1 MNKFLFFLLVLIQ
14 FSLLTAQ
21 EESWESYMTN
31 LEKGPAN
38 ISVRMDLSAHA
49 PEANFSYV
57 LMTGFFYDEISTDG
71 LPAQGNFKE
80 IYTLTDSLD
89 LRLNR
94 LAETKYVGSLNY
106 NFQRIQYYYI
116 SSYEG
121 VHDLLKEFY
130 KEFYPNKEP
139 YIEIKEDENW
149 AYYFEF
155 LYPKDRAIDNMN
167 DQNMIKLLQDA
178 GDNLTSPREVKHRI
192 AFFTDAEKQAFL
204 SELKAEG
211 FSEKVDPNAATD
223 YFPLVLIKDHA
234 VDMNTIRS
242 ITTRLR
248 AAAKSHNGQYE
259 SWETFI
265 VN

>member
-1 MNKFLFFLLVLIQ
+1 MAIINFTFL
-14 FSLLTAQ
+14 SAQ
-21 EESWESYMTN
+21 EESWENYMAN

-38 ISVRMDLSAHA
+38 VSVRMDLSENA
-49 PEANFSYV
+49 PDANFSYV
-57 LMTGFFYDEISTDG
+57 LMTGFFYDELSTDG

-80 IYTLTDSLD
+80 IYALTDSLD

-106 NFQRIQYYYI
+106 NFQRIQYYYL
-116 SSYEG
+116 SDFEG
-121 VHDLLKEFY
+121 VHDLLKAFY

-139 YIEIKEDENW
+139 YIEIKKDASW

-155 LYPKDRAIDNMN
+155 LYPKERNMDNMN
-167 DQNMIKLLQDA
+167 DQNMVKLLKDA
-178 GDNLTSPREVKHRI
+178 GDNLTSPREVIHKI
-192 AFFTDAEKQAFL
+192 AFFSDAEKKAFL
-204 SELKAEG
+204 TELQSEG

-242 ITTRLR
+242 ITARLR
-248 AAAKSHNGQYE
+248 SVAKSHNGQYE